1 MSIAQELENSIDIV
15 ELVSKYTKLKKVGAN
30 YKSLCPFPWHNEK
43 TPSFVVSPA
52 KQLGYCFGCHR
63 WGWPLKFIMDIENCS
78 FKEALEILA
87 NITGRT
93 DLNLHVSQKEIEKER
108 NIFSLHKDIS
118 SYYEGALKN
127 NPEATSYL
135 EKRGIG
141 AKERSD
147 FLFWFADS
155 GHRLLASLRE
165 KNYKDSDIEESKVFL
180 DIKKA
185 KDKFLGRIIFPIQ
198 NIRGDIVAFAGRIIG
213 SWEPKY
219 LNSPATKIYDKSAI
233 LYGLYQAKKEIIE
246 KDFVIICEGYMD
258 VISLHKAGY
267 KNTVCVSGTALTEKQ
282 VDILKR
288 LTHKFYLCFDNDGAW
303 EKATRASI
311 ETLKNKGIEV
321 HIIILEWGKD
331 PDEILEK
338 NSDFEALIKKAL
350 SPVWFFLQKEK
361 GNTGSI
367 EDKKKMLRLM
377 LDSLKNYQDNVEK
390 DFYIKE
396 IAERLDINIKI
407 VYDTFNRIRFQKN
420 TSENYEKISFS
431 SEDILI
437 AHLLSYPEVWKN
449 LKEKIVFFEETSPF
463 FQEIIKN
470 PKNIDSLELSKK
482 ELLRWLAL
490 QIEEKMKTTNK
501 ESLKESKEKVI
512 AKINSDIFK
521 KESKKLREALEKDK
535 SDIESLQKYNELLL
549 KAKKYKIKT

>member
-1 MSIAQELENSIDIV
+1 
-15 ELVSKYTKLKKVGAN
+15 
-30 YKSLCPFPWHNEK
+30 
-43 TPSFVVSPA
+43 
-52 KQLGYCFGCHR
+52 
-63 WGWPLKFIMDIENCS
+63 MDIENCS

-93 DLNLHVSQKEIEKER
+93 DLNLHVSQKEIERER

-118 SYYEGALKN
+118 AYYEGALKN
-127 NPEATSYL
+127 NPEAMNYL
-135 EKRGIG
+135 EKRGIRE
-141 AKERSD
+141 KERSD

-155 GHRLLASLRE
+155 GYRLLASLRE

-180 DIKKA
+180 DITKA

-213 SWEPKY
+213 AWEPKY

-282 VDILKR
+282 IDILKR
-288 LTHKFYLCFDNDGAW
+288 LTHRFYLCFDNDSAG
-303 EKATRASI
+303 EKATKASI
-311 ETLKNKGIEV
+311 ETLKNKWVEV
-321 HIIILEWGKD
+321 RIILIEWGKD
-331 PDEILEK
+331 PDEVLEK
-338 NSDFEALIKKAL
+338 KKDFWIFIEKAL
-350 SPVWFFLQKEK
+350 SPVWFFLKKEN
-361 GNTGSI
+361 GNIGSI
-367 EDKKKMLRLM
+367 EDKKKMLHTM

-407 VYDTFNRIRFQKN
+407 VYDTFNRMRFQK
-420 TSENYEKISFS
+420 TEKEDFEKVSFS
-431 SEDILI
+431 PEDIAI
-437 AHLLSYPEVWKN
+437 AYLLCYPHIWKQLQEN
-449 LKEKIVFFEETSPF
+449 LVFFDKTSPF
-463 FQEIIKN
+463 FQDIIQN
-470 PKNIDSLELSKK
+470 PKNIDKLELSKK
-482 ELLRWLAL
+482 EILRWLAL
-490 QIEEKMKTTNK
+490 EIEEKMKTANEETLQ
-501 ESLKESKEKVI
+501 ESIEKI
-512 AKINSDIFK
+512 IGKINSDIFK
-521 KESKKLREALEKDK
+521 KESKKLVSALEKDK
-535 SDIESLQKYNELLL
+535 NDIISLQKYNELLI